1 MDDFDPKQFSLDKS
15 GLNVIDKDLINKF
28 SLDTMKE
35 EKFIPLTCQDGTI
48 FVGLVNADN
57 KVKRKSVLTN
67 VIITTKL
74 KPKIVIITEGQ
85 FNSLIQICENIIN
98 AAQDILP
105 EPQYSDLN
113 YIDETIDNVPEEYKP
128 EENSFEE
135 NELKENQFEEIKLE
149 EKKPELDENIFES
162 ENQVEKNESIISHE
176 SIISNFTKKKETD
189 NIEEQKEEQPEEKPV
204 EPPKKPEKKR
214 LGEQLIDMGLITE
227 EQLLKALDESK
238 QTDTPIGSVLVKLGY
253 ITIEQLRET
262 LSFQLGVDHVE
273 AKDLKIEPE
282 VIKFLPENFIKE
294 NKVVPIRV
302 EGHHIIIGMV
312 NPSDKRSLSQVVYL
326 TGHQPVPLVLTHIEF
341 EKCIAEYFKTKTEVK
356 KEAEKLMKE
365 LSFTKELNVVQEEDL
380 WSHVEK
386 ELQED
391 DTNFIAKLAS
401 SVITD
406 AIERKVSDIH
416 IEPYGDQYIVR
427 YRIDGILKKVL
438 DLPPKIEN
446 LILSRLK
453 VISKMNIAEHRRPQ
467 DGHFTIKYD
476 NRFFDLRVNTLPVA
490 GKEKMVIRI
499 LQPTI
504 RVEQGNKD
512 IRLVGASRGDIQKVE
527 LMVTSPYGIIL
538 TSGPT
543 GSGKTT
549 TLYSVLN
556 NLNSETVNIT
566 TIEDPVEIKLE
577 GINQVQV
584 NARAEITFA
593 SCMRAILRQDPDI
606 IMVGE
611 IRDLETLEAAVD
623 ASLTG
628 HLVLS
633 TVHANT
639 ATATITRLMEMGAAP
654 HLIAASLLGVIA
666 QRLIRKLC
674 PDCKELYEPS
684 KDDLKLIIS
693 QPEDMEI
700 FLNNKIYKHVGCE
713 KCRDTGYIGRMG
725 LYEIMPMNREIK
737 KMITQSSAAHEI
749 EETALG
755 CGMKTLNQAGLT
767 AILGGDTSVQE
778 YIRILGALNE

>member
-1 MDDFDPKQFSLDKS
+1 MGNFDPKQ
-15 GLNVIDKDLINKF
+15 LNFDSTELKNIINVDLINKF
-28 SLDTMKE
+28 SLDDMKK
-35 EKFIPLTCQDGTI
+35 EKFIPITCQDGAI
-48 FVGLVNADN
+48 FVGMIDANN
-57 KVKRKSVLTN
+57 KEKRKSILTN

-74 KPKIVIITEGQ
+74 KPKIVIISEEQ
-85 FNSLIQICENIIN
+85 FNSFIQICSNIIS
-98 AAQDILP
+98 ATKDILP
-105 EPQYSDLN
+105 EPQYNDLE
-113 YIDETIDNVPEEYKP
+113 IFDEL
-128 EENSFEE
+128 EENNFEEEKLEENKLKEYEFEE
-135 NELKENQFEEIKLE
+135 NKSEEEKLEEIKS
-149 EKKPELDENIFES
+149 ELDENIFES
-162 ENQVEKNESIISHE
+162 ESESQVETNENIISHE
-176 SIISNFTKKKETD
+176 SIISNFSKKTETLEI
-189 NIEEQKEEQPEEKPV
+189 NEQEQEKPV
-204 EPPKKPEKKR
+204 EPPKEPEKKPKKR

-227 EQLLKALDESK
+227 EQLLQALDESK
-238 QTDTPIGSVLVKLGY
+238 QTETPIGSVLVKLGF

-262 LSFQLGVDHVE
+262 LSTQLGVDHVE
-273 AKDLKIEPE
+273 TKDLQIEAE
-282 VIKFLPENFIKE
+282 VIKFLPEKFIKE

-312 NPSDKRSLSQVVYL
+312 NPNDKRSLSQVIYL
-326 TGHQPVPLVLTHIEF
+326 TGHQPIPLVLTHIEF
-341 EKCIAEYFKTKTEVK
+341 EECIANYFKTKTEVK

-365 LSFTKELNVVQEEDL
+365 LSYTKELNVVQEEDL

-406 AIERKVSDIH
+406 AIERKASDIH
-416 IEPYGDQYIVR
+416 IEPYGEQFIVR

-438 DLPPKIEN
+438 DLPPKIET

-453 VISKMNIAEHRRPQ
+453 VIAKMNIAEHRRPQ

-476 NRFFDLRVNTLPVA
+476 DRLFDLRVNTLPVA

-504 RVEQGNKD
+504 RVEQGNKE
-512 IRLVGASRGDIQKVE
+512 IRLLGASHQDIQKID

-549 TLYSVLN
+549 TLYSILN
-556 NLNSETVNIT
+556 KLNTETVNIT

-584 NARAEITFA
+584 NQRAEITFA
-593 SCMRAILRQDPDI
+593 SSMRAILRQDPDI

-611 IRDLETLEAAVD
+611 IRDIETLEAAID

-639 ATATITRLMEMGAAP
+639 ATATVTRLMEMGVAA

-666 QRLIRKLC
+666 QRLIRKVC
-674 PDCKELYEPS
+674 PDCKELYEPT
-684 KDDLKLIIS
+684 K
-693 QPEDMEI
+693 
-700 FLNNKIYKHVGCE
+700 
-713 KCRDTGYIGRMG
+713 
-725 LYEIMPMNREIK
+725 
-737 KMITQSSAAHEI
+737 
-749 EETALG
+749 
-755 CGMKTLNQAGLT
+755 
-767 AILGGDTSVQE
+767 
-778 YIRILGALNE
+778 